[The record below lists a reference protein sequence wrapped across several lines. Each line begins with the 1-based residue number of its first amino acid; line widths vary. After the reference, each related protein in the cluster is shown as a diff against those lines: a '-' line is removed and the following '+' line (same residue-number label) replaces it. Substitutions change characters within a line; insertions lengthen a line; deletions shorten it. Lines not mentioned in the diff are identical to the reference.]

1 MEIYTQKR
9 LGQQKRVSILA
20 RCNSK
25 KHTSEQ
31 TMDSAGDFGIDQQE
45 HARGAYLIQTKQ
57 YKGAHAGIEQLEPV
71 A

>member
-1 MEIYTQKR
+1 
-9 LGQQKRVSILA
+9 
-20 RCNSK
+20 
-25 KHTSEQ
+25 
-31 TMDSAGDFGIDQQE
+31 MDSAGDFGIDQQE